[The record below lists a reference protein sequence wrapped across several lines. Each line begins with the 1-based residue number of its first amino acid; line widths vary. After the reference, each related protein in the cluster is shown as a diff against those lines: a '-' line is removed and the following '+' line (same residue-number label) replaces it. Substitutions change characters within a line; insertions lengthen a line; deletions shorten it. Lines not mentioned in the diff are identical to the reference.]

1 MGRVTLDELE
11 AEVNEDDLDY
21 GDDSEGDDESGILDM
36 EESIDER
43 AAIAEAQAVTEPKDA
58 GVHWLQIRRVRV
70 DGGTQSRVR
79 LDPMIVSDYAEH
91 FARNGTVTAR
101 TAGLTSDQLW
111 WDDFPPLD
119 VYLDG
124 DYWLADGFHRL
135 AGIDQALERAGLP
148 LDARRNWRV
157 QCRVFLGSRREA
169 VLYAAGA
176 NANHGLRRTN
186 ADKRK
191 AVEALLKDEE
201 WRQWSDAEIA
211 RRCKVDPKTVGN
223 IRHQLEMNREIPDS
237 LIRKRA
243 DGATVDTTNVGASQ
257 AKSDPIAERRSK
269 AERLHQPTPAP
280 TPAPAKAVY
289 VEAEPQ
295 PAPAAGDDG
304 AYGMFAREW
313 AMMRLTAANPQS
325 NDFQIALFQLA
336 TPDDL
341 REALT
346 AQDTGGKF
354 VAERTLAIHNRL
366 REMVAVKPEPWTPNR
381 VDETKRGM
389 ELLQQ
394 TRAWLR
400 EQYGDLTGRHTL
412 LLPWER
418 ATEAVLEPLES
429 LIEALSPQEETA

>member
-1 MGRVTLDELE
+1 MIDQVIDLRPAAAPVQMGFDYRQIEEQYRDDVKVAAQTIRAQGHAMRKSILTIGRRLVEVKGMLPHGVFGE
-11 AEVNEDDLDY
+11 WITAEF
-21 GDDSEGDDESGILDM
+21 GMSERMSQNIMNVAREYEGKSE
-36 EESIDER
+36 
-43 AAIAEAQAVTEPKDA
+43 
-58 GVHWLQIRRVRV
+58 
-70 DGGTQSRVR
+70 
-79 LDPMIVSDYAEH
+79 IVSFLSDTVLYLLAAPSTPEEARIKVEEAALNGEKIDVA
-91 FARNGTVTAR
+91 FARQVIRGT
-101 TAGLTSDQLW
+101 
-111 WDDFPPLD
+111 
-119 VYLDG
+119 
-124 DYWLADGFHRL
+124 
-135 AGIDQALERAGLP
+135 
-148 LDARRNWRV
+148 
-157 QCRVFLGSRREA
+157 
-169 VLYAAGA
+169 
-176 NANHGLRRTN
+176 
-186 ADKRK
+186 
-191 AVEALLKDEE
+191 
-201 WRQWSDAEIA
+201 
-211 RRCKVDPKTVGN
+211 
-223 IRHQLEMNREIPDS
+223 
-237 LIRKRA
+237 KRA
-243 DGATVDTTNVGASQ
+243 QV
-257 AKSDPIAERRSK
+257 
-269 AERLHQPTPAP
+269 ERLRQPGPAP
-280 TPAPAKAVY
+280 TPTPAKAVY

-313 AMMRLTAANPQS
+313 VMMRLTAANPQS